1 MARREQGH
9 LHVQSQH
16 LLQDS
21 QDQSSLNRK
30 KNDIS
35 PCSHASL
42 VPPHAD
48 AVLADDDRLT
58 NAGYLR
64 LTWHF
69 PPWAARCKAYGGIN
83 KRNSHSRARRL
94 SLQPCSSRNPCIN
107 VIKRYQNLS
116 SYTELCCIK
125 ITIPCSP
132 CQSATHHR
140 LWQQIHPHW
149 PATGGTETRLAF
161 HMANVWLSSKS
172 TVIIRDYDKSDTS
185 NSGVNRQTSAH
196 GVVFTFSCS
205 IMQQISSNVKSIRL
219 QVRFRPRQSG
229 NSCDSI
235 CGTRRTAFE
244 NGSAWN
250 TWMVGY
256 L

>member
-1 MARREQGH
+1 MGFLPTPPALGALVQLQTQLTQKKLVFNFYCLATPTPWFFQFFQVLDVQVASREQGN

-48 AVLADDDRLT
+48 AVLADDDLLT

-149 PATGGTETRLAF
+149 PATGGTETRL
-161 HMANVWLSSKS
+161 
-172 TVIIRDYDKSDTS
+172 R
-185 NSGVNRQTSAH
+185 
-196 GVVFTFSCS
+196 
-205 IMQQISSNVKSIRL
+205 ISYGQCLALK
-219 QVRFRPRQSG
+219 
-229 NSCDSI
+229 
-235 CGTRRTAFE
+235 
-244 NGSAWN
+244 
-250 TWMVGY
+250 
-256 L
+256 

>member
-1 MARREQGH
+1 MTYPILIAQNCHISSVPAQVLLSKAIRPKRASTNRSSSGRQSQDHPDRTKIQKEHLPTPWAFCRLLQRLELWSSYKLSLLRKNWFSISTLATPTPWFFQFFQVLDVQVASREQGN

-48 AVLADDDRLT
+48 AVLADDDLLT

-140 LWQQIHPHW
+140 L
-149 PATGGTETRLAF
+149 
-161 HMANVWLSSKS
+161 
-172 TVIIRDYDKSDTS
+172 
-185 NSGVNRQTSAH
+185 
-196 GVVFTFSCS
+196 
-205 IMQQISSNVKSIRL
+205 
-219 QVRFRPRQSG
+219 
-229 NSCDSI
+229 
-235 CGTRRTAFE
+235 
-244 NGSAWN
+244 
-250 TWMVGY
+250 
-256 L
+256 